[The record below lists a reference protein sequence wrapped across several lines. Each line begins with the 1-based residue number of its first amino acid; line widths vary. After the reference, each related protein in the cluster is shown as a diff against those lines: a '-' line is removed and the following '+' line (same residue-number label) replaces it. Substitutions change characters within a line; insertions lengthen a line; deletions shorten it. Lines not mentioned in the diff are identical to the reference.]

1 MLVQEIREYDEIVGR
16 MDQYLKQLKKESQ
29 PAEITKIMSLIH
41 ELEWVIKQRIK

>member
-16 MDQYLKQLKKESQ
+16 MDHYLKQLKKESQ
-29 PAEITKIMSLIH
+29 STEITRIMERIH